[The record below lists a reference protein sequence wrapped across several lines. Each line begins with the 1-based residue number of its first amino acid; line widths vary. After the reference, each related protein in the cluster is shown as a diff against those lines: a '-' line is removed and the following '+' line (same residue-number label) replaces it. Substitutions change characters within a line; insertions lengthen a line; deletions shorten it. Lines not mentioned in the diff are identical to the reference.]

1 MSEQIPLHVAENL
14 QFYTTPQAIDE
25 CSVYRL
31 YPQEKFLFEK
41 YYKPG
46 DRILDLACGLGRTTL
61 RLHEMGFS
69 VRGLDASEVLIN
81 IANRRFPYLELRVS
95 SFACIEEL
103 NSSYSHVL
111 ISSNALDLAFP
122 ESQRVTALRECAR
135 VLKPGG
141 TLIYSSHNL
150 KSLHFFS
157 PRYWRR
163 LLWKLRNSPQAFKAR
178 AYITEGSLRG
188 LFASPE
194 FVIQQTE
201 SVGLKFLEMMWL
213 RMIGSDRIDRYF
225 SPYIHYVFSR
235 PISNQRE

>member
-1 MSEQIPLHVAENL
+1 LSEQIPLHVAENL

-31 YPQEKFLFEK
+31 YPLEKFLFAK

-122 ESQRVTALRECAR
+122 ESERVTALHECAR

-141 TLIYSSHNL
+141 TLIYSSHNV

-163 LLWKLRNSPQAFKAR
+163 LLWKLRNSQKAFKAR
-178 AYITEGSLRG
+178 AYITEGSLHG

-201 SVGLKFLEMMWL
+201 SIGFKYLEMIGP
-213 RMIGSDRIDRYF
+213 RMSRDWWRNRYC
-225 SPYIHYVFSR
+225 SIYIHYAFQK
-235 PISNQRE
+235 PAAEGD